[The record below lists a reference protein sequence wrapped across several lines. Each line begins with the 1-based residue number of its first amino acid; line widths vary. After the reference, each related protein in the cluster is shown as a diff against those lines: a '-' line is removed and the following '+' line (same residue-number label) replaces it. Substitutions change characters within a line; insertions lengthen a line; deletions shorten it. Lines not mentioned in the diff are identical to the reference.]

1 MKHTEHAYIDAGY
14 HYGRGKMAAEALRLM
29 IEAEHI
35 HDRNEARRLID
46 IGRHEAQKST
56 KWQRGNK

>member
-14 HYGRGKMAAEALRLM
+14 RYERGQAAAEALRLM

-35 HDRNEARRLID
+35 HDRTEARRLID
-46 IGRHEAQKST
+46 IGRHEARKAT
-56 KWQRGNK
+56 KWARRGQ

>member
-14 HYGRGKMAAEALRLM
+14 RYGRGKMPAEALRLM
-29 IEAEHI
+29 IEAEQI

-46 IGRHEAQKST
+46 IGRHEANKAT
-56 KWQRGNK
+56 KWTRGQQ